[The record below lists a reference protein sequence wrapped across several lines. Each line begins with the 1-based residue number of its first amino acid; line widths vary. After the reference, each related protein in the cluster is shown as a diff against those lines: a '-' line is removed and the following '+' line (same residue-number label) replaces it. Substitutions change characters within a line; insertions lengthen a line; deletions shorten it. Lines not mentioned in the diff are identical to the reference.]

1 MKMNNIKNTMCRLAD
16 LTRGQANTLVAA
28 MPDSHDFDFGNYECF
43 IGFTLYGT
51 AGTWRNAN
59 DPKIISYTEMMQ
71 LLGATDM
78 NKKTAQEQLSA
89 MQVEMDKLKVIIN
102 TLEVKTG
109 RVMRVEDLEMGV
121 NYWSV
126 ADRTSTSFYMRDKI
140 DIRRIETGSAFYD
153 KETAEKHL
161 EYLKLEQELRIAQAA
176 DGGAGINAILLTKSG
191 SLKNDPS
198 TCYHEKISFKT
209 HTARNA
215 FRTAHTDEQ
224 LKLLIRGV

>member
-1 MKMNNIKNTMCRLAD
+1 MNNIKNTMCRLAD
-16 LTRGQANTLVAA
+16 LTQEQINSLVAV
-28 MPDSHDFDFGNYECF
+28 MPDDGCFDFIKVECF
-43 IGFTLYGT
+43 IGFESIGI
-51 AGTWRNAN
+51 AGTWGGGAN
-59 DPKIISYTEMMQ
+59 PTIVTYTEMMQ

-89 MQVEMDKLKVIIN
+89 MQVEMDKLKAIIN
-102 TLEVKTG
+102 TPEVKTG
-109 RVMRVEDLEMGV
+109 RVLSVEDLKMGV

-176 DGGAGINAILLTKSG
+176 DGKGEGKSVICFRYG
-191 SLKNDPS
+191 GVVCDDHIVS
-198 TCYHEKISFKT
+198 HHKISFNN
-209 HTARNA
+209 RNTRNK
-215 FRTAHTDEQ
+215 FRATHTDEQ
-224 LKLLIRGV
+224 LTLLIRGV